1 MPEQVTGNR
10 PQDMTTLPTFILADL
25 VRDRDILLDL
35 NVEYM
40 SWNSIELERRFNISV
55 AEVVGMSI
63 REYVEGMLDK
73 VCGDQPPHGCFYLVE
88 HGGLVAGMGGM
99 RGIGSGIAELKRVYV
114 RPAHRGKG
122 LGAAIIDRL
131 LADARAF
138 GVETMRLDSGPFM
151 TSAHR
156 LYEAAG
162 FVYRDPYPGAEV
174 PAMLHPVWRF
184 MECDLR
190 GMALHQPAGR

>member
-1 MPEQVTGNR
+1 
-10 PQDMTTLPTFILADL
+10 MTTLPTFIPVDL
-25 VRDRDILLDL
+25 VRDRTMLLDL

-40 SWNSIELERRFNISV
+40 SWNSVELERHFNISV
-55 AEVVGMSI
+55 ADAVGMPI

-73 VCGDQPPHGCFYLVE
+73 VCGDQPPHGRFYLVE
-88 HGGLVAGMGGM
+88 HDGAVAGMGGM
-99 RGIGSGIAELKRVYV
+99 REIAPGIAELKRVYI
-114 RPAHRGKG
+114 RREWRGNG
-122 LGAAIIDRL
+122 LGAAIIDHL
-131 LADARAF
+131 LGDARQF
-138 GVETMRLDSGPFM
+138 GFHTMRLDSGPFM

-184 MECDLR
+184 MESDLGGKTFPQSAER
-190 GMALHQPAGR
+190 

>member
-1 MPEQVTGNR
+1 
-10 PQDMTTLPTFILADL
+10 MTHPSFIPADP
-25 VRDRDILLDL
+25 VRDRSVLLDL

-40 SWNSIELERRFNISV
+40 SWNSVELERHFSISV

-63 REYVEGMLDK
+63 RDYVEAMLDK
-73 VCGDQPPHGCFYLVE
+73 VCGDRPPHGCFYLVQ
-88 HGGLVAGMGGM
+88 HDGAVAGMGGM
-99 RGIGSGIAELKRVYV
+99 RKIAPGVAELKRVYI
-114 RPAHRGKG
+114 RPACRGNG
-122 LGAAIIDRL
+122 LGSAIIDRL
-131 LADARAF
+131 LADARQF
-138 GVETMRLDSGPFM
+138 GFDIMRLDSGPFM

-162 FVYRDPYPGAEV
+162 FAYREPYPGAEV

-190 GMALHQPAGR
+190 RRKSG